1 MQVATAIGAAELPLK
16 RSNQLLN
23 QLWIT
28 MKNTARWRL
37 TTGALNAFIGG
48 LQQAFGYSKSLN
60 ASLNDIRIVTGKS
73 ADEMARFAKEANQAA
88 KELSTTTTAYTDASL
103 IYYQQGLDSEAVKQ
117 RTDATIK
124 MANVTGQSAETISS
138 QMTAVWNNFREGSR
152 TLESYADTMVALGA
166 TTASSSKEIAEGLEK
181 FAPIANS
188 VGLSFDY
195 ASAALATL
203 VATTRESASVAG
215 NALKTLFSR
224 LEGLKLG
231 ETLEDGT
238 DLNKYSQALYTVGIN
253 IKDAN
258 GELKDMDLIL
268 SELGNRW
275 KDLARDEQ
283 MALAQTVGGVRQYAQ
298 LVALMD
304 NWQTFQQNLVTAR
317 TAEGSL
323 EKQAQIYAE
332 SWEASRDRVKAA
344 AEDVYDSLINPKV
357 FIDLDKMSQAVLK
370 PLASILDGVGGLTG
384 LLPIVAALMTKVY
397 SAQIANVMRDMA
409 VNIGL
414 MTGKEQERARVI
426 QAESAALIDSLNI
439 REEDDVALSTKLDL
453 MQQEIKLQA
462 IINENVDSLTQSQV
476 EQIEN
481 EQVILNLLK
490 QQVLQRT
497 EDIKKLSERR
507 NDLSEDM
514 ASSRFNNYT
523 QELQTTLA
531 RIRRTAFRDAKNES
545 IVIPL
550 KFSISKTDIDKT
562 YDSLKTNLDEI
573 LNKYGT
579 LLSNQERLKNFG
591 SPVGK
596 TAEDMR
602 EFLKSIG
609 QYSSALDGLNR
620 NELWEKIKILQSD
633 AKGANISVT
642 ALRNAM
648 AEIGIDQSR
657 ITEYI
662 RLTEK
667 LRTVEQ
673 LTADETERLKNL
685 QEELGN
691 KISQNLIKDTVD
703 WADALVL
710 ASQAI
715 SQSAM
720 AMRSLDNLGRI
731 FSDETLDNGER
742 LTQLLTTIGLL
753 LPTIG
758 SSVKAVTQAVAAGGL
773 TLKTAFPILA
783 AASVLIYGIIKVVDA
798 LHTSQKE
805 ALESIQKT
813 TEAYKESQS
822 DLEELNNELSTTQDR
837 IKELQSLAESG
848 SISIVEQEELKNLQI
863 ENEQLQRQ
871 VELKERLAK
880 IKLTEA
886 VAEIDK
892 QGSKAYQFTKE
903 IDTFTS
909 NEAREAIAEM
919 FRNSGAKD
927 AYLSELLKDN
937 YNAQIYNNL
946 IGKINTE
953 NNALSGVFTRQNAV
967 DFVNEYLPEESD
979 ARAAFSKYIEAI
991 YDDIENLREEYHEK
1005 WIAANADTYETLES
1019 NYSLYVEAIKADV
1032 RSIED
1037 SKFKILLKDLREA
1050 RQLVYSKPGQYEE
1063 TFLDN
1068 VLNQLSQEDLTKL
1081 YEASDFVGPEPRIL
1095 SEFGKDVALRY
1106 GVTEDEL
1113 ISQAIQIREKAK
1125 QQLTNFGLEN
1135 FVNDFSYIE
1144 LKVLADNNFKTFE
1157 EFLNYLKTNAGI
1169 IPVTIQ
1175 AQTAIDAKTEALA
1188 KIASGD
1194 LLDDEL
1200 IQKIQEAYQGIKD
1213 VSDIAALS
1221 VEDQIDLLRD
1231 DGSFLGKMIK
1241 DLQEREEQLQKQID
1255 EAKKSEEKFKDNAI
1269 IAFNAELTQV
1279 QDDLEKLRLQIE
1291 KDPIKI
1297 KVETSLEVAAEL
1309 NNLKKAISLIND
1321 DLTVSAENLVELAK
1335 RYPEALVD
1343 AYYEEGQNVLKIE
1356 QSKYD
1361 GIKQLL
1367 EGDLDAHRDEQVK
1380 ILNQEAQLAAATL
1393 AIVEAGES
1401 SKKEEY
1407 KDTLISQLVGNQES
1421 LTSVKD
1427 TTFKALKA
1435 VVQSEIS
1442 KRQEQLETMSGG
1454 VASSKTV
1461 TDTMAKNAKIT
1472 AENYSA
1478 AALNILN
1485 AFDAAFRGIG
1495 EGSAAAAEGK
1505 YASIL
1510 GYAYDQP
1517 IQTKKGQTY
1526 ETTYQDNLNNI
1537 RISKEY
1543 QTVQNEIKHLKW
1555 VSEALDQFEK
1565 GDISLDTLTGFF
1577 DLLPETLEEAF
1588 SGVKNLASFDFTDT
1602 SEENINKLIDALTKF
1617 YETSP
1622 TAKSDLQAQLDEI
1635 VGAMQY
1641 LLESPE
1647 VDKTKG
1653 SGSDKPDLVKLD
1665 KADLDAEEQAL
1676 EEIEDRY
1683 HEITREIER
1692 QERVLIK
1699 LEHQIDRTYGL
1710 DRLKLYE
1717 QEIKDLNKLQD
1728 DQRTKSARASR
1739 YLSETDRPR
1748 LEAAF
1753 KSTQYS
1759 DALVDALSR
1768 AQVSSFAGAK
1778 SFSLNINPDTQE
1790 IQEFEQL
1797 EQDINTDVNN
1807 FMIIYKEFMQAYDD
1821 FVQSYEAM
1829 TDDEKLNIQDKAEQW
1844 KLDYELLQDQ
1854 FKLVEAQQEERLA
1867 AIEQYESTLDTI
1879 NTLAHEIE
1887 DTQRR
1892 IEDAKLNAITYRMD
1906 VILDVRDARKQIR
1919 DFSKEIAESFGDA
1932 LTHGLQ
1938 TASLG
1943 WDQAKDEMAMYKEY
1957 VQEYNDLKGL
1967 LDNATEFTDTT
1978 AIIDELKE
1986 LEGNIIESGQR
1997 LLEWSEQVENMFVDA
2012 LSAAADR
2019 FSYFTSQ
2026 LEHNDA
2032 ILSTIKELYALQG
2045 QTYKTQQGFE
2055 RLQKVSQ
2062 ERLNTQIAQAKL
2074 QRQWFE
2080 QADAKL
2086 QEAQAQLDALIA
2098 EKGAEAEQDFRYDAY
2113 KKNRD
2118 ALLEEQREAQKA
2130 MLSAAQEAM
2139 ETARQMYLDEIQR
2152 MSYELEQELTNGV
2165 GFDLLQDKYDHFIEE
2180 QDRYFDPIEEAMET
2194 AKWYAKLQEDIDK
2207 SSSELQKDK
2216 LKSLQKEIDLRR
2228 ENNTL
2233 TQYDLDLLE
2242 AKYKVL
2248 QASMDLED
2256 ARNAKNQLRLVR
2268 DSQGNWNYQ
2277 FTTNPDDI
2285 KNQEQEMLAA
2295 LQDEYEITKSRY
2307 SDLNSELLAMAQEF
2321 AEKDRQIREDM
2332 ANGILTE
2339 EEGQAR
2345 LAELEKYYTERAS
2358 YLQKELSIAET
2369 DLNSAA
2375 LRSATLAANLSDAV
2389 YQTASSEIQA
2399 IVDDFRDKHTPELL
2413 TQAMTSL
2420 GGPGGLQELLA
2431 SNISDFEDASSAIKA
2446 AIMTI
2451 ITADAQDGEMT
2462 GFDGLIKAIAEKD
2475 PEIYESLETWVKT
2488 FAEQLNS
2495 EDGVSGEFGELASAL
2510 KKMIGEDED
2519 SEGIIA
2525 AFWTLAKAADDA
2537 LNGNDSVISALNDL
2551 VQDADG
2557 DASDLIES
2565 LKEIRTEGKIN
2576 LGKETGLAKIVND
2589 LTGSFT
2595 GDLSSMTKSISENF
2609 VPSVEKYMEK
2619 ANKKFEDYGDTVK
2632 DVADNCDVSL
2642 DDLDEAVTKVAE
2654 STEEM
2659 YYSGE
2664 LAVQTLWNQID
2675 ATWDAQ
2681 QGYLELAKAVWE
2693 YIYALQALA
2702 AEQVVPTI
2710 TEASKVDTFNTVD
2723 NGYSYSGDL
2732 SQKMAQSW
2740 YNYSILGIKDAL
2752 DDFNDFVE
2760 ERRAATEKAKITD
2773 DTDEIIETIKNATA
2787 ETLEQMAD
2795 KKIKI
2800 TVTLHKGDAEK
2811 AIAVTDQATEYKEG
2825 YTFAS
2830 GGYTGTWGDDGRL
2843 AFLHEKELVL
2853 NAKDTQ
2859 NILSAVSLVR
2869 SMDNIFG
2876 NIAEQLDNDG
2886 FAAMALLG
2894 QRMSGIGLPAAANT
2908 DLEQHVTIEHVSFP
2922 GVTSSREIE
2931 EAFESLV
2938 NDAAQW
2944 ARRRKS

>member
-23 QLWIT
+23 QLWVT

-73 ADEMARFAKEANQAA
+73 ADEMSRFAKEANQAA
-88 KELSTTTTAYTDASL
+88 KTLSTTTTTYTDASL
-103 IYYQQGLDSEAVKQ
+103 IYYQQGLDDEAVKE
-117 RTDATIK
+117 RTDTTIK
-124 MANVTGQSAETISS
+124 MANVTGQAAETISQ
-138 QMTAVWNNFREGSR
+138 QMTAVWNNFDNGTRS
-152 TLESYADTMVALGA
+152 LESYGDAMVALGA
-166 TTASSSKEIAEGLEK
+166 STATSSKEIAEGLEK
-181 FAPIANS
+181 FAPVANT

-195 ASAALATL
+195 AAAALATIT
-203 VATTRESASVAG
+203 ATTRESASVAG

-231 ETLEDGT
+231 ETLDDGT
-238 DLNKYSQALYTVGIN
+238 DLNKYSQALYSVGIN
-253 IKDAN
+253 IKDVS
-258 GELKDMDLIL
+258 GELKDMDTIL
-268 SELGNRW
+268 DELGTRW
-275 KDLARDEQ
+275 SQLARDEQ
-283 MALAQTVGGVRQYAQ
+283 MALAETVGGVRQYAQ

-304 NWQTFQQNLVTAR
+304 NWTFFQENLATAR
-317 TAEGSL
+317 GSEGSL
-323 EKQAQIYAE
+323 EKQAEIYAE

-414 MTGKEQERARVI
+414 MTGKEQERARAI
-426 QAESAALIDSLNI
+426 QAESAALIESLNI

-497 EDIKKLSERR
+497 EDIKRLSERR

-550 KFSISKTDIDKT
+550 KFSISKTDVDKT

-609 QYSSALDGLNR
+609 QYSSELEGLNR
-620 NELWEKIKILQSD
+620 NELWEKIKTLQSD

-648 AEIGIDQSR
+648 AEIGIDQSH

-667 LRTVEQ
+667 LRTTEQ

-691 KISQNLIKDTVD
+691 RISQNLIKDTVD

-758 SSVKAVTQAVAAGGL
+758 SSVKAVTQAIAAGGL

-837 IKELQSLAESG
+837 IKELQNLAESG

-903 IDTFTS
+903 ADTFTS
-909 NEAREAIAEM
+909 VEAREAVAEM

-1032 RSIED
+1032 RSVED
-1037 SKFKILLKDLREA
+1037 SKFKTLLKDLREA

-1063 TFLDN
+1063 TFLDS

-1081 YEASDFVGPEPRIL
+1081 YEASDFVGPEPRVL
-1095 SEFGKDVALRY
+1095 SEFGKDIALRY

-1113 ISQAIQIREKAK
+1113 ISQAIQVREKAK
-1125 QQLTNFGLEN
+1125 QQLTNFGLEDL
-1135 FVNDFSYIE
+1135 VNDFSYIE

-1188 KIASGD
+1188 KIASGEF
-1194 LLDDEL
+1194 LDDEL
-1200 IQKIQEAYQGIKD
+1200 ISKIQEAYQGIKD
-1213 VSDIAALS
+1213 VSEIAALS
-1221 VEDQIDLLRD
+1221 VEDQIDLLSD
-1231 DGSFLGKMIK
+1231 NGTLLEKMIDSLTK
-1241 DLQEREEQLQKQID
+1241 REKQLQDQID
-1255 EAKKSEEKFKDNAI
+1255 KAEKSEEEFKENAV
-1269 IAFNAELTQV
+1269 IAFKAELSQV
-1279 QDDLEKLRLQIE
+1279 QDDLEKLRLQFE

-1297 KVETSLEVAAEL
+1297 KVETSLEIAAEL

-1367 EGDLDAHRDEQVK
+1367 EGDLDAHRDEQVQ

-1407 KDTLISQLVGNQES
+1407 RGTLVSQLVGNQEA
-1421 LTSVKD
+1421 LDSVKD

-1435 VVQSEIS
+1435 VVQNEIQ
-1442 KRQEQLETMSGG
+1442 KRQEQLETITGE
-1454 VASSKTV
+1454 VAGSKTA
-1461 TDTMAKNAKIT
+1461 TDTLAKNAEIT
-1472 AENYSA
+1472 AQNYSQA
-1478 AALNILN
+1478 AYSILN
-1485 AFDAAFRGIG
+1485 AFDQAFRGIV
-1495 EGSAAAAEGK
+1495 EGSASAVAAAAGEGK

-1517 IQTKKGQTY
+1517 IETKKGQTFD
-1526 ETTYQDNLNNI
+1526 TTYEQNLNDVKL
-1537 RISKEY
+1537 SKEW
-1543 QTVQNEIKHLKW
+1543 QTINNEIKHLKW
-1555 VSEALDQFEK
+1555 LSTALDQFEA
-1565 GDISLDTLTGFF
+1565 GDISLDTLQGFF
-1577 DLLPETLEEAF
+1577 DLLPTDDLKKAF
-1588 SGVKNLASFDFTDT
+1588 SGVKSLASFDFTDT
-1602 SEENINKLIDALTKF
+1602 SEENIEKLVNALDEF
-1617 YETSP
+1617 YRTSP

-1647 VDKTKG
+1647 EDKTKSG
-1653 SGSDKPDLVKLD
+1653 SGDKPDYAKLD
-1665 KADLDAEEQAL
+1665 NADLEKHEDLL

-1692 QERVLIK
+1692 QNRILDQ
-1699 LEHQIDRTYGL
+1699 LETQAERTYGL

-1717 QEIKDLNKLQD
+1717 KELKELNGLEERQIAKSGRAERYLAEVDKPRLQAAFQAVQTKEGASDVLSRYGFSGFSNIEVDLNKPGQEIKD
-1728 DQRTKSARASR
+1728 
-1739 YLSETDRPR
+1739 
-1748 LEAAF
+1748 
-1753 KSTQYS
+1753 
-1759 DALVDALSR
+1759 
-1768 AQVSSFAGAK
+1768 
-1778 SFSLNINPDTQE
+1778 
-1790 IQEFEQL
+1790 
-1797 EQDINTDVNN
+1797 
-1807 FMIIYKEFMQAYDD
+1807 
-1821 FVQSYEAM
+1821 YEALEDKIRQDTENFLVGYRGFM
-1829 TDDEKLNIQDKAEQW
+1829 AEYDAFLQEYNALTDEEKAGRQEEAVLLQQE
-1844 KLDYELLQDQ
+1844 YELVTAQ
-1854 FKLVEAQQEERLA
+1854 FELVEAQQEERLA
-1867 AIEQYESTLDTI
+1867 AIKQYEETLDTI

-1887 DTQRR
+1887 ETRRREEDT
-1892 IEDAKLNAITYRMD
+1892 KLKEVTHRMD

-1919 DFSKEIAESFGDA
+1919 DFTKEIAESFGDA
-1932 LTHGLQ
+1932 LTHGVR
-1938 TASLG
+1938 TAELG

-1957 VQEYNDLKGL
+1957 VQEYNDLKNL
-1967 LDNATEFTDTT
+1967 LDNANEYTDTD
-1978 AIIDELKE
+1978 AIVAELRE

-1997 LLEWSEQVENMFVDA
+1997 LLEWTEQVENMFVEA

-2019 FSYFTSQ
+2019 FSYFTTQ
-2026 LEHNDA
+2026 LEHNDT
-2032 ILSTIKELYALQG
+2032 ILATMKELYALQG
-2045 QTYKTQQGFE
+2045 QTYKTQQGFN
-2055 RLQKVSQ
+2055 RLQKVAQ
-2062 ERLNTQIAQAKL
+2062 ERLETQVAQARL
-2074 QRQWFE
+2074 QRKWFE
-2080 QADAKL
+2080 EADSRL
-2086 QEAQAQLDALIA
+2086 QEAQAQFDALIA
-2098 EKGAEAEQDFRYDAY
+2098 EKGAEAEQDIRYDTL

-2118 ALLEEQREAQKA
+2118 ALLKEQQEAQKE
-2130 MLSAAQEAM
+2130 MLSYAQQAM
-2139 ETARQMYLDEIQR
+2139 ETAQQMYLDQIEKAV
-2152 MSYELEQELTNGV
+2152 YEFGQALSGGIGL
-2165 GFDLLQDKYDHFIEE
+2165 DLLQDKYDHYIEE
-2180 QDRYFDPIEEAMET
+2180 EERYLDKVNEAYQV
-2194 AKWYAKLQEDIDK
+2194 AAWYDK
-2207 SSSELQKDK
+2207 LQKDIDNTSNK
-2216 LKSLQKEIDLRR
+2216 LTKERLKALQEEIDIRR
-2228 ENNTL
+2228 EGNTL
-2233 TQYDLDLLE
+2233 SQYDLDILE

-2248 QASMDLED
+2248 QAQADLED
-2256 ARNAKNQLRLVR
+2256 AQNAKSQLRLVR

-2285 KNQEQEMLAA
+2285 AA
-2295 LQDEYEITKSRY
+2295 
-2307 SDLNSELLAMAQEF
+2307 
-2321 AEKDRQIREDM
+2321 
-2332 ANGILTE
+2332 
-2339 EEGQAR
+2339 
-2345 LAELEKYYTERAS
+2345 
-2358 YLQKELSIAET
+2358 KE
-2369 DLNSAA
+2369 
-2375 LRSATLAANLSDAV
+2375 
-2389 YQTASSEIQA
+2389 
-2399 IVDDFRDKHTPELL
+2399 
-2413 TQAMTSL
+2413 
-2420 GGPGGLQELLA
+2420 QELLQA
-2431 SNISDFEDASSAIKA
+2431 ENEWYNLAKEQTKEVTGEIIATWQECQQAINEIYSDTSNF
-2446 AIMTI
+2446 IMNEETGKLEL
-2451 ITADAQDGEMT
+2451 TKEAQEKET
-2462 GFDGLIKAIAEKD
+2462 EIRRFYAEKVKYLEEEKAIAIGDMTEAGNQAMIHMAIAAGETVEDITGITGRQVENLVETTGLSSQQLLQLSLSQIEDILENKLEDLANGLGISADELKNMLQRKEQGIESDADAAFRAILESAD
-2475 PEIYESLETWVKT
+2475 PATIDLYNL
-2488 FAEQLNS
+2488 FAENWSLIGS
-2495 EDGVSGEFGELASAL
+2495 LVGETSSGIKGN
-2510 KKMIGEDED
+2510 
-2519 SEGIIA
+2519 IA
-2525 AFWTLAKAADDA
+2525 DTYNKIQS
-2537 LNGNDSVISALNDL
+2537 GLNDTGT
-2551 VQDADG
+2551 AM
-2557 DASDLIES
+2557 
-2565 LKEIRTEGKIN
+2565 N
-2576 LGKETGLAKIVND
+2576 LFDNIFAKD
-2589 LTGSFT
+2589 LT
-2595 GDLSSMTKSISENF
+2595 DMTKATGIFEVEFDRAVENMQNSF
-2609 VPSVEKYMEK
+2609 D
-2619 ANKKFEDYGDTVK
+2619 NYGETIA
-2632 DVADNCDVSL
+2632 DVADDCGVSL
-2642 DDLDEAVTKVAE
+2642 EALDDSVNMVSDSTDKMIWEGLDAAD
-2654 STEEM
+2654 
-2659 YYSGE
+2659 
-2664 LAVQTLWNQID
+2664 ALWQQVD

-2681 QGYLELAKAVWE
+2681 QGYLDLASAVWE

-2710 TEASKVDTFNTVD
+2710 EEASGVDTFDEAD

-2732 SQKMAQSW
+2732 SQRMAQAW
-2740 YNYSILGIKDAL
+2740 YNYSVLGIKDAL
-2752 DDFNDFVE
+2752 EDFNDFTS
-2760 ERRAATEKAKITD
+2760 ERHAATKEAGITD
-2773 DTDEIIETIKNATA
+2773 DTDEIVN
-2787 ETLEQMAD
+2787 TLQSVEKSVLERMAN
-2795 KKIKI
+2795 KEIKI
-2800 TVTLHKGDAEK
+2800 TVSLHKEDAEK
-2811 AIAVTDQATEYKEG
+2811 AIEVTEKATEYAEG
-2825 YTFAS
+2825 YSFAT
-2830 GGYTGTWGDDGRL
+2830 GGYTGAWGDSNGRL
-2843 AFLHEKELVL
+2843 AMLHEKELVL
-2853 NAKDTQ
+2853 NAEDTQ

-2869 SMDNIFG
+2869 SMDDIFG
-2876 NIAEQLDNDG
+2876 SIAEQLDGDG
-2886 FAAMALLG
+2886 LAAMALLG
-2894 QRMSGIGLPAAANT
+2894 SRIGGIGAPAPANT
-2908 DLEQHVTIEHVSFP
+2908 NLEQHVTIESVSFP

-2931 EAFESLV
+2931 EAFESLI